1 MYKTHNLD
9 RTQIKTIVGAVANN
23 HMGQQAVLPVF
34 KGGYSNAIIN
44 SGSGEYDGGERVI
57 GFPNGFEIDE
67 DLIFSTGWGD
77 GMAVRR
83 LNNDG
88 SLTKIFHDNNFLYRD
103 TGSTYNHMQ
112 SIAID
117 KINKIGVNMTY
128 NVDGYTTFNYKGC
141 MSGGT
146 TFVKDPRPTHANPQR
161 FINEGGMNLSS
172 AGLYYTSGLVCAGEW
187 FYLGEYDA
195 YHYQK
200 YPRRNVKTGVEQILE
215 WDKYGKPG
223 SADDDRN
230 GYRHTL
236 HYDEVNDRVF
246 YASYYNANF
255 MMIEDAS
262 TDNPKLVWCD
272 LGDAG
277 VGDDSYEMGLFV
289 EDPAKEP
296 NVMWVGCSSKI
307 LKIDVTPCMSGSAPT
322 ILKNIS
328 VNDSANNVLVDSL
341 FRFGTKYQKTSGTP
355 MDKDPEYP
363 GYIRTHPDR
372 GWNRNFGWIDKEN
385 NKTPCMLKT
394 GNYTED
400 TTTGGRGRSI
410 GIDYGCEM
418 VLMSSANGTKYWVS
432 MGYGGDGH
440 RFLIWREDQKPKQ
453 LVGNWTVEYNPVSL
467 DNNANV
473 DLIYIA
479 GSENFIT
486 PSDCTLTT
494 FVSNNGGST
503 YETYNRESDEAHLF
517 STTGNSLVVKLVA
530 NGQPDKSPYNLGGK
544 GGLIAMFGTLH
555 EASKNASI
563 KFKIPK
569 KRLKGKKK

>member
-1 MYKTHNLD
+1 MYKTQTLSKD
-9 RTQIKTIVGAVANN
+9 EIKTIVGAVANN
-23 HMGQQAVLPVF
+23 HVGQQAIIPVF

-67 DLIFSTGWGD
+67 DLIISTGWGD
-77 GMAVRR
+77 GVAVRR
-83 LNNDG
+83 LNDDG
-88 SLTKIFHDNNFLYRD
+88 TLTKLFHDTNFLYRD

-112 SIAID
+112 SIALD

-128 NVDGYTTFNYKGC
+128 NVDGYTTFDYSGC
-141 MSGGT
+141 MNGGT

-161 FINEGGMNLSS
+161 FINEGGLNLSS
-172 AGLYYTSGLVCAGEW
+172 VGLYYTSGLVCAGEW
-187 FYLGEYDA
+187 FYMGEYDA
-195 YHYQK
+195 RHYKQ
-200 YPRRNVKTGVEQILE
+200 YPRRNLKTGVEQILTTASN
-215 WDKYGKPG
+215 KKTGT
-223 SADDDRN
+223 ADEDRN

-236 HYDEVNDRVF
+236 FYDEVNDRVF
-246 YASYYNANF
+246 YQAYYNANF
-255 MMIEDAS
+255 MMIDKAS
-262 TDNPKLVWCD
+262 TDNPELVWCD
-272 LGDAG
+272 MGDAG
-277 VGDDSYEMGLFV
+277 VGDDAYEMGLFV
-289 EDPAKEP
+289 EDPAKAP
-296 NVMWVGCSSKI
+296 NIMYVGGSSRI
-307 LKIDVTPCMSGSAPT
+307 NKIDITPCFSGSAPT
-322 ILKNIS
+322 ILKNIYP
-328 VNDSANNVLVDSL
+328 NNADNVLVDNL

-372 GWNRNFGWIDKEN
+372 GWNRNFGWIDKDN
-385 NKTPCMLKT
+385 DKTPCLVKT
-394 GNYTED
+394 GNSIED

-453 LVGNWTVEYNPVSL
+453 LVGNWSVEYKPISL

-473 DLIYIA
+473 DLVYIGGA
-479 GSENFIT
+479 ENFIV
-486 PSDCTLTT
+486 PSNCNLNI

-503 YETYNRESDEAHLF
+503 YEAYDRVSDQAHAF
-517 STTGNSLVVKLVA
+517 SSTGTSLVVKLVA
-530 NGQPDKSPYNLGGK
+530 NGQPDKSPYNLGTK
-544 GGLIAMFGTLH
+544 GGLIVIFGTLH
-555 EASKNASI
+555 DAAKHSNI
-563 KFKIPK
+563 KFKIPR